1 MWSKST
7 AQPVPGERWPLPHTA
22 IMDTIMRIPLIAGNW
37 KMNKSIDEAR
47 QLVSELIPLVRDAAD
62 VEIAVCPPF
71 VSLTSIKS
79 MLLGTPI
86 KLGAQNMHDQEK
98 GAFTGEV
105 SSTMLSGWVDYVILG
120 HSERRQ
126 IFGESDAFVNR
137 KVLVALKH
145 GINPILCV
153 GETLAENEAGE
164 TEAVL
169 ERQVREGV
177 AGVLPADASRLVI
190 AYEPIW
196 AIGTGRAATADD
208 AQKRCAFVREQL
220 RSVLGSTADS
230 IRVQY
235 GGSVAAANAAEILSK
250 PDIDGALVGGAS
262 LKAAD
267 FATICKAGA
276 A

>member
-1 MWSKST
+1 
-7 AQPVPGERWPLPHTA
+7 
-22 IMDTIMRIPLIAGNW
+22 
-37 KMNKSIDEAR
+37 MNKTIDEAR
-47 QLVSELIPLVRDAAD
+47 QLVGELLPLVAD
-62 VEIAVCPPF
+62 VSAAEIAVCPPA
-71 VSLTSIKS
+71 VALSSVKAALAGSAV
-79 MLLGTPI
+79 
-86 KLGAQNMHDQEK
+86 KLGAQNMNDQEK
-98 GAFTGEV
+98 GAFTGEIAPG
-105 SSTMLSGWVDYVILG
+105 MLAGLVDYVILG

-137 KVLVALKH
+137 KVLAALKH
-145 GINPILCV
+145 GITPILCI
-153 GETLAENEAGE
+153 GETLQENESGQ

-169 ERQVREGV
+169 ERQVAADV
-177 AGVLPADASRLVI
+177 AGVSAADAPKLVI

-208 AQKRCAFVREQL
+208 AQKRCAFVRACLRAQL
-220 RSVLGSTADS
+220 GDAADA

-235 GGSVAAANAAEILSK
+235 GGSVTAANAAEILSK

-267 FATICKAGA
+267 FAAICRA

>member
-1 MWSKST
+1 
-7 AQPVPGERWPLPHTA
+7 
-22 IMDTIMRIPLIAGNW
+22 MRISFIAGNW
-37 KMNKSIDEAR
+37 KMNKGIDEAR
-47 QLVSELIPLVRDAAD
+47 ELVGALIPLLKDTGSTEV
-62 VEIAVCPPF
+62 AVCPPF
-71 VSLTSIKS
+71 IALANIKS
-79 MLLGTPI
+79 MLLGTRI

-105 SSTMLSGWVDYVILG
+105 APTMLSGWVDYVILG

-126 IFGESDAFVNR
+126 IFGETDAFINR
-137 KVLVALKH
+137 KVLSALKH
-145 GINPILCV
+145 GVNPILCV

-169 ERQVREGV
+169 ERQIRDGV
-177 AGVLPADASRLVI
+177 AGVLPTDASRLVI

-196 AIGTGRAATADD
+196 AIGTGRAATAAD
-208 AQKRCAFVREQL
+208 AQARCAFVREQL
-220 RSVLGSTADS
+220 RRAFGGTADQ

-235 GGSVAAANAAEILSK
+235 GGSVAPANAAEILSQ

-267 FATICKAGA
+267 FAAVVAGA
-276 A
+276 K

>member
-1 MWSKST
+1 
-7 AQPVPGERWPLPHTA
+7 
-22 IMDTIMRIPLIAGNW
+22 MRIPFIAGNW
-37 KMNKSIDEAR
+37 KMNKTIDEAR
-47 QLVSELIPLVRDAAD
+47 QLVGELLPLVAD
-62 VEIAVCPPF
+62 VSTAEIAVCPPA
-71 VSLTSIKS
+71 VALSSVKAALAGSAV
-79 MLLGTPI
+79 
-86 KLGAQNMHDQEK
+86 KLGAQNMNDQEK
-98 GAFTGEV
+98 GAFTGEIAPG
-105 SSTMLSGWVDYVILG
+105 MLAGLVDYVILG

-137 KVLVALKH
+137 KVLAALKH
-145 GINPILCV
+145 GITPILCI
-153 GETLAENEAGE
+153 GETLQENESGQ

-169 ERQVREGV
+169 ERQVAAGV
-177 AGVLPADASRLVI
+177 AGVSAADAPKLVI

-208 AQKRCAFVREQL
+208 AQKRCAFVRACLRTQL
-220 RSVLGSTADS
+220 GDAADA

-235 GGSVAAANAAEILSK
+235 GGSVTAANAAEILSK

-267 FATICKAGA
+267 FAAICRA

>member
-1 MWSKST
+1 MNAGGHDAAPLALAVARAAAGMNRVDVVVAPPSIALVAVVQALDASGT
-7 AQPVPGERWPLPHTA
+7 DVRVAAQDMSHAASGAYTGEISSGML
-22 IMDTIMRIPLIAGNW
+22 
-37 KMNKSIDEAR
+37 
-47 QLVSELIPLVRDAAD
+47 RDAG
-62 VEIAVCPPF
+62 V
-71 VSLTSIKS
+71 T
-79 MLLGTPI
+79 
-86 KLGAQNMHDQEK
+86 
-98 GAFTGEV
+98 
-105 SSTMLSGWVDYVILG
+105 WVILG

-126 IFGESDAFVNR
+126 IFGESDAFVNK
-137 KVLVALKH
+137 KVLMALKH

-153 GETLAENEAGE
+153 GETLAENEAGD

-177 AGVLPADASRLVI
+177 AGILPADAARLVV

-220 RSVLGSTADS
+220 RTAFGSTADS